1 MRWKEKPEPQWH
13 DSRIKEHFLFF
24 PKKIENEWRWLERAK
39 YKQSY
44 EYIPGHGDFPPLGW
58 IDKEWIDEVK
68 NERTTCL

>member
-1 MRWKEKPEPQWH
+1 MIWKEKPEPQWH

-24 PKKIENEWRWLERAK
+24 PKKIGNEWRWLERTK

-44 EYIPGHGDFPPLGW
+44 EYIPGHGDFLPLGW

-68 NERTTCL
+68 NERDMCL